1 MQLVQSSAFSLV
13 SSCLVTPTAGDGQ
26 ILYIKEPGMQSD
38 MLSMTNARRYGKYV
52 YHIDGDEI
60 MEPTM
65 GT

>member
-1 MQLVQSSAFSLV
+1 M
-13 SSCLVTPTAGDGQ
+13 TPTAGDGQ
-26 ILYIKEPGMQSD
+26 FLYIKEPGMQSD

-52 YHIDGDEI
+52 YRIDGEEI